1 VPSGADGAAAGG
13 IPARTSA
20 PSVEG
25 LFALQAVRA
34 VCVLACPLPP
44 SRTCVSG
51 MTVPLAGQSRP
62 PLGSNSPVDPK
73 GGVALSRLFPRT
85 PSRTPTP
92 KRHPAPARPTV
103 YDIRLVHPSFRP
115 GVIVG
120 ARPSLRSGWV
130 KHSQQMTSFDHV
142 ITTAMAARSRRSR
155 STSSSLHKEG
165 RSPINPIRSLRR
177 APTPCGR
184 RARRSLISRWDGRY
198 CGADCPGT
206 KRRRRE
212 SSPIVRQALLRVS
225 SL

>member
-165 RSPINPIRSLRR
+165 RSPNQPNPQSAPRSDSFR
-177 APTPCGR
+177 AT
-184 RARRSLISRWDGRY
+184 ARRSLMCRWGVRC

-212 SSPIVRQALLRVS
+212 SSPIAH
-225 SL
+225 